1 MLVDHGITLRRYKVI
16 DLVCELS
23 VIRHPHMKIV
33 RSRYL
38 GVKKIGIYFQ
48 KSMPINNTYI
58 NLGHPITV
66 HAHGKAPC

>member
-48 KSMPINNTYI
+48 KSTIPT
-58 NLGHPITV
+58 
-66 HAHGKAPC
+66 